1 MKSKTKGKK
10 YQQSFK
16 IYSETKTKM
25 QKQKQMR
32 KQNVFWAFEF
42 YKKEELEK
50 TKKTIKSQAKQLWIS
65 RKTLKMLQI
74 L

>member
-1 MKSKTKGKK
+1 M
-10 YQQSFK
+10 YQNENK
-16 IYSETKTKM
+16 NA
-25 QKQKQMR
+25 KQKQTI

-42 YKKEELEK
+42 YKKEELEE

-65 RKTLKMLQI
+65 RKTSKMLQI